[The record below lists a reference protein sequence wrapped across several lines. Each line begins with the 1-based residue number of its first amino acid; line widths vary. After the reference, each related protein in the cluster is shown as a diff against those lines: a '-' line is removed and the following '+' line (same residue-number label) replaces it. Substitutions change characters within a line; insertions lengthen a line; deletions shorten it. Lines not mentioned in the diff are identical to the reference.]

1 VFVPIAHRL
10 GMWFFKTELEE
21 LCFATMQPQVFVVP
35 ILDRVIPFLD
45 RASLF
50 LDKHPLFFD
59 REILF

>member
-1 VFVPIAHRL
+1 
-10 GMWFFKTELEE
+10 MWFFKTELEE